1 MNSAPVKLTARA
13 QQQRARIVAA
23 ARGCFAEHGFQGAS
37 IGAIAKSAAM
47 SQGLIYRYFTNK
59 AAIVRAIVE
68 EQRAGRSNALSGLS
82 ACQQLVDAV
91 MDKLERWRQGPAP
104 AAPEFDPI
112 LFLEITA
119 EASRDA
125 EVAKVLALQE
135 GSIWSELA
143 EIVRRELSA
152 GGRVLC
158 EAAIQERTLVLRCL
172 IDGMIINWVR
182 DPHMDAALMR
192 RSLSAICSNLLALD
206 PSTEGKLG
214 PSN

>member
-1 MNSAPVKLTARA
+1 MTSAPIKLTLRA
-13 QQQRARIVAA
+13 EQQRARIIDA
-23 ARGCFAEHGFQGAS
+23 ARGCFSEHGFQGAS
-37 IGAIAKSAAM
+37 IGAIAKAAGM

-68 EQRAGRSNALSGLS
+68 QQREGRSNALSGLS
-82 ACQQLVDAV
+82 ACQQLVDVV
-91 MDKLERWRQGPAP
+91 MEKLERWRHGPAP
-104 AAPEFDPI
+104 AKPEFDPI

-143 EIVRRELSA
+143 EIVRREAFAA
-152 GGRVLC
+152 GRGFS
-158 EAAIQERTLVLRCL
+158 EATIQERTLVLRCL

-182 DPHMDAALMR
+182 DPHMDPALMR
-192 RSLSAICSNLLALD
+192 RSLNSVCRNLLA
-206 PSTEGKLG
+206 
-214 PSN
+214 